1 MKHLGRLLSPVT
13 LMVVVVMVVL
23 AGGGDVDTVG
33 IEAGVDGG
41 GDETMG
47 LSAV

>member
-1 MKHLGRLLSPVT
+1 MKRLGRLLSPVT
-13 LMVVVVMVVL
+13 LMVVVMVVL

>member
-13 LMVVVVMVVL
+13 LMVVVMVVL